1 MSPKTMG
8 RHFAN
13 ARRSAKKDIQYQ
25 NWNQN
30 SKDGKLLDKLISSGK
45 ITPQMNADVVIQL
58 YPQFGKYG
66 SLKLRGALQRSRS
79 RLGNYVGKGNK
90 KKCVDLVS
98 TKDDAEEDEDED
110 DPMALEENK
119 GAGISF
125 VFNDPSLSTN

>member
-1 MSPKTMG
+1 MG

-58 YPQFGKYG
+58 YPHFGKYG
-66 SLKLRGALQRSRS
+66 SLKLRGALQRSRN

-98 TKDDAEEDEDED
+98 TKDEAEEDEDED
-110 DPMALEENK
+110 DPMALEEDK
-119 GAGISF
+119 GAWISLLHF
-125 VFNDPSLSTN
+125 